1 MLIDSIDVPIAS
13 IITNR
18 DTRQRRELEGI
29 EELANSIKLNGLI
42 NPIVIAD
49 DNTLIAGERRLTAC
63 KSLGWTEIPVR
74 RLSSLSAP
82 ERERI
87 ELAEN
92 IDRQD
97 LPWKDKAATIKR
109 YHELRSSEGLSIEA
123 IAEELN
129 MSRRSFMSYVA
140 VQEQIEAANPLVLAA
155 DKFSTARSVTERATA
170 RSTDEALESIS
181 LDIDKAI
188 LPAIPASA
196 ASPAPVAPA
205 RAPERPAAP
214 ILCADF
220 NEWATTY
227 SGQRFNFLHCD
238 FPYGI
243 DNNTHAQSMAKVLG
257 GYEDSY
263 DVYTQLL
270 KTLAANL
277 NRIVADSAHMI
288 FWYSMK
294 YHQSTILAL
303 EQMGWRVNPV
313 PLIWHKSDNVGI
325 LPDPKR
331 GPRQVYECALFCSIG
346 DRQIVQPVSN
356 VFSGPTTKSV
366 HTSEKSI
373 AMLRHFFRMTV
384 DSHTRMLDPTCGSS
398 NSLIAAKASSPTEV
412 LGLEYNPEFHARAV
426 AHYLEA
432 TTGPLL

>member
-1 MLIDSIDVPIAS
+1 MTDFPIAS

-63 KSLGWTEIPVR
+63 KTLGWDTIPVR
-74 RLSSLSAP
+74 RLSSLTGP

-129 MSRRSFMSYVA
+129 MSRRSFTSYVA

-155 DKFSTARSVTERATA
+155 DKFSTARAVTERATA
-170 RSTDEALESIS
+170 RSTAEVLESIS

-188 LPAIPASA
+188 LPSVPAA
-196 ASPAPVAPA
+196 PASPAPAPVI
-205 RAPERPAAP
+205 RETPAAP
-214 ILCADF
+214 ILNADF
-220 NEWATTY
+220 HEWAATY
-227 SGQRFNFLHCD
+227 SGPRFNFLHCD

-263 DVYTQLL
+263 DVYTALL
-270 KTLAANL
+270 KTLSTNL

-294 YHQSTILAL
+294 HHQSTLLAL

-331 GPRQVYECALFCSIG
+331 GPRQVYEVAFFCSIG
-346 DRQIVQPVSN
+346 DRQVVQPVSN

-384 DSHTRMLDPTCGSS
+384 DAHTRMLDPTCGSS
-398 NSLIAAKASSPTEV
+398 NSLIAAQSSRPAEV

-432 TTGPLL
+432 TSGPLL